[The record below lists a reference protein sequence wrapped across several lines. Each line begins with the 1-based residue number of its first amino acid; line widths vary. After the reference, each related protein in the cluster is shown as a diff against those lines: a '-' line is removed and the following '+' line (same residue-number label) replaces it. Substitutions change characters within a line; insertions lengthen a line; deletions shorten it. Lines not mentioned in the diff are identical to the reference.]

1 MGPDTPSRVAAD
13 AQAAADK
20 EASLKRASAAIAA
33 RRQAQEAAG
42 GVPDLLGAA
51 MMAQPAELK
60 QKQAAKAVKAA
71 KTRVKGISDEH
82 LARVERAFDQI
93 DADRS
98 GIIELEVRRAL

>member
-1 MGPDTPSRVAAD
+1 MSPDKPSRVAAD

-20 EASLKRASAAIAA
+20 EATLKRASAAIAA

-51 MMAQPAELK
+51 MMAQPAEK
-60 QKQAAKAVKAA
+60 QKQAANAAKAA
-71 KTRVKGISDEH
+71 KVKGISDEH
-82 LARVERAFDQI
+82 LARVEQAFDEI

>member
-1 MGPDTPSRVAAD
+1 MSPDTPSRVAAD

-42 GVPDLLGAA
+42 GVPNLLGAA
-51 MMAQPAELK
+51 TMAQPQELK
-60 QKQAAKAVKAA
+60 QKQAANAAKAA
-71 KTRVKGISDEH
+71 KVKGISDEH
-82 LARVERAFDQI
+82 LARVEQAFDEI